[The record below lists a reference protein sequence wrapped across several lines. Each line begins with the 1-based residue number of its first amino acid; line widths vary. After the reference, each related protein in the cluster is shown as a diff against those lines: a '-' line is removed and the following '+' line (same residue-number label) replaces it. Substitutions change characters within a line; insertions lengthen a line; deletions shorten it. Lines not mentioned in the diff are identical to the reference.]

1 MPKKKQK
8 IREEKLINK
17 FYKNSEEDKT
27 NTNEESKTNEDRIS
41 LAFNLQVKG
50 NYVKEF
56 DKHD

>member
-1 MPKKKQK
+1 MFPGH
-8 IREEKLINK
+8 IEH
-17 FYKNSEEDKT
+17 FV
-27 NTNEESKTNEDRIS
+27 EESKTNEDRIS